1 MVKLA
6 VGKFILDSLLET
18 KVHDGAVVDDGLDR
32 WERDESFLD
41 QLLLMF
47 WSVDIYTEYFEL
59 THNGN
64 LEAQTPTLLPL

>member
-47 WSVDIYTEYFEL
+47 FLVRLHLYGVF
-59 THNGN
+59 
-64 LEAQTPTLLPL
+64 

>member
-47 WSVDIYTEYFEL
+47 WSVYIYTEYFEL

>member
-32 WERDESFLD
+32 WERDELFFRS
-41 QLLLMF
+41 
-47 WSVDIYTEYFEL
+47 
-59 THNGN
+59 
-64 LEAQTPTLLPL
+64 TPINALARLHLYGVF

>member
-32 WERDESFLD
+32 WERDELFLD
-41 QLLLMF
+41 QLPLML
-47 WSVDIYTEYFEL
+47 WPVYIYTEYFEL